1 MYCKLHLLQE
11 VMKRIL
17 SDRYKA
23 SINYHLTCSTI
34 RNAVIYYF
42 IYNGS
47 SSFVFNAYIFHY
59 VLFCYQYHP
68 YHHYYHYI
76 FPFIWQ
82 KKKRSKKVDIIFIFD
97 QYSIRPIW
105 YKVISHYTKY
115 TFYYFSYVVSEMGQV
130 IKLGKLSDESLSN

>member
-47 SSFVFNAYIFHY
+47 SSFGFNAFIFHY

-68 YHHYYHYI
+68 YHHYYNITYFHLFDRRKNDLRKLILYSFLTNI
-76 FPFIWQ
+76 QRYHDINWSTIILNILFISSTMLYQ
-82 KKKRSKKVDIIFIFD
+82 KWV
-97 QYSIRPIW
+97 
-105 YKVISHYTKY
+105 
-115 TFYYFSYVVSEMGQV
+115 
-130 IKLGKLSDESLSN
+130 KLSN